1 MYIYL
6 IKKLEQSQNAVEIG
20 NVGRNIGKKEMV
32 KNFSPFADCISENFN
47 TKIQEIQMKFFFS
60 KLRLNFTKICFSQVQ
75 LVNGIILIKTFGI
88 LKVIPGSALVFKNLL
103 GHLQI
108 VRILWV

>member
-20 NVGRNIGKKEMV
+20 NVGKNIGKKEMV
-32 KNFSPFADCISENFN
+32 KNFPPFTDCISENFN